1 MIRSLF
7 ATVLLGVSIAA
18 SGTASAQQA
27 PAPAAD
33 AGMARAIFASGC
45 FWCTESDYDKMPGVV
60 KTTSGYV
67 GGKTDKPTYESTSRG
82 NTGHAEAVEV
92 VYDPKKVS
100 YATLV
105 EYYWRT
111 TDILDAGG
119 QFCDRGSQ
127 YRPEIFVLNDE
138 QRKVAEASKRKLV
151 DAKRFSQ
158 PIVVN
163 ISGVPA
169 TGFTPAEDY
178 HQDFYKKSPVR
189 YFTYRAGCGRDARLQ
204 SLWGKE
210 AGGKMYLTPATQ

>member
-1 MIRSLF
+1 MIR
-7 ATVLLGVSIAA
+7 LLIAA
-18 SGTASAQQA
+18 ATLGAAIAVTGAASAQQA
-27 PAPAAD
+27 PGPAAE
-33 AGMARAIFASGC
+33 AGLARAIFASGC

-67 GGKTDKPTYESTSRG
+67 GGKTQKPTYESTSRG
-82 NTGHAEAVEV
+82 DTGHTEAVEV
-92 VYDPKKVS
+92 VYDPKKVT

-105 EYYWRT
+105 EYFWRT
-111 TDILDAGG
+111 TDVLDAGG

-127 YRPEIFVLNDE
+127 YRPEIFFVNDE
-138 QRKVAEASKRKLV
+138 QRMTAEASKQRLV

-158 PIVVN
+158 PIVVK
-163 ISGVPA
+163 ISPVTE

-210 AGGKMYLTPATQ
+210 AGGKAYLTPATQ